1 MDQLMNAL
9 MDRNI
14 AAWAI
19 VVLVLVLFLK
29 LLQNAGKGLFI
40 LLSLAVVMFV
50 LFKFFPGVMAPVS
63 DFIGG
68 SWMGNT
74 RY

>member
-1 MDQLMNAL
+1 MNAL

-14 AAWAI
+14 VAWAI

-29 LLQNAGKGLFI
+29 LLQSAGKGLFI
-40 LLSLAVVMFV
+40 LIAAAVVLFV
-50 LFKFFPGVMAPVS
+50 LFQFFPGVMAPVS

-74 RY
+74 R

>member
-9 MDRNI
+9 MERNLV
-14 AAWAI
+14 AWGI

-29 LLQNAGKGLFI
+29 LLQSVGKGLFI
-40 LLSLAVVMFV
+40 LLVIGIVTLV
-50 LFKFFPGVMAPVS
+50 LLKFFPGVMAPVS

-68 SWMGNT
+68 SWMGN
-74 RY
+74 

>member
-14 AAWAI
+14 VAWAI

-29 LLQNAGKGLFI
+29 LLQSAGKGLFY
-40 LLSLAVVMFV
+40 LLVAGVV
-50 LFKFFPGVMAPVS
+50 LFILFRFFPGVMAPVS

-68 SWMGNT
+68 SWMGDT